1 MAQDK
6 GPFSHFPYK
15 DLPEVTEVFAD
26 DLELTMF
33 NGSHATFTFTVD
45 RVLEFQPPKPKGYKA
60 TAARLVLTPNAM
72 LKLVNNLNQIVAG
85 LEKSGAVK
93 REEPA
98 IIRPKKDLQ

>member
-1 MAQDK
+1 
-6 GPFSHFPYK
+6 
-15 DLPEVTEVFAD
+15 
-26 DLELTMF
+26 
-33 NGSHATFTFTVD
+33 
-45 RVLEFQPPKPKGYKA
+45 
-60 TAARLVLTPNAM
+60 M